1 MALWGSGVRIPSA
14 PSVKQDALGITSRGR
29 PSLVEM
35 AEHHNGVVFPIY
47 LGAMITL
54 DGFRRQALALP
65 EVDEQLH
72 CGRIAFRRGKTR
84 FAIFDPRK
92 GELALRLPAPSALR
106 DAGIERGLLEPAPGK
121 YGIDGWLAVDMGS
134 VGEPEFARMLQ
145 AAHEAAPAPRN
156 ARG

>member
-1 MALWGSGVRIPSA
+1 
-14 PSVKQDALGITSRGR
+14 
-29 PSLVEM
+29 
-35 AEHHNGVVFPIY
+35 
-47 LGAMITL
+47 MITL

-106 DAGIERGLLEPAPGK
+106 DAGIERGLLEPSPGK
-121 YGIDGWLAVDMGS
+121 YGAEGWLGVDMGS

-145 AAHEAAPAPRN
+145 AAHGGAVPA
-156 ARG
+156 ARGNTGVARPPSL